1 MKTTT
6 LLTLAVTLVMGITS
20 LKSFAQEDKKSA
32 KARKEVA
39 TSEKDLKAA
48 TTDSVADVQIFKKN
62 ALIKIKENRNKIADL
77 KKANEN
83 QDIKVKYDSKV
94 LALENK
100 NNALQNRIDGCEKTK
115 PSAWSSFKKE
125 FTSDMD
131 DLADAIYNF
140 GVDNNK

>member
-1 MKTTT
+1 MIIS
-6 LLTLAVTLVMGITS
+6 AASI
-20 LKSFAQEDKKSA
+20 KSFAQEDKKSA

-39 TSEKDLKAA
+39 TSEKDLKEA
-48 TTDSVADVQIFKKN
+48 TTDSAADVQIFKKN
-62 ALIKIKENRNKIADL
+62 ALIIINENKNKIADL
-77 KKANEN
+77 RIKKANEN

-100 NNALQNRIDGCEKTK
+100 NNALQNRIDNCENTK
-115 PSAWSSFKKE
+115 PSAWSAFKKE

-140 GVDNNK
+140 GIDNKK